1 MILLHNVNV
10 VDGSR
15 TGSLFTTVAT
25 PGPVTNPRPRF
36 IYDYVT
42 PIPKY
47 FDLKY

>member
-1 MILLHNVNV
+1 MILLHKVNV
-10 VDGSR
+10 ADGSR

-25 PGPVTNPRPRF
+25 PVTNPRPRF